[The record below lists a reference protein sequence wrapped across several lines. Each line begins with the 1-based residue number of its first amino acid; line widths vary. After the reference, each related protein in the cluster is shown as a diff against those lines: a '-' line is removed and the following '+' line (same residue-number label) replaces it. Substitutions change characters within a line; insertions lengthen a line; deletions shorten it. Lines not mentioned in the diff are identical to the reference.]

1 MTGGQ
6 SIHSSGFA
14 SSAIRPCPRRSRYRR
29 SCLRRRKSPRP
40 SNVPP
45 TRTSFTPR
53 CGAQRELWAVH
64 PGFTQ
69 TTAGRELSEVTRVG
83 AGGTLK
89 VAARATHGHQPM
101 HLSGSRGQS
110 VIASRRSAATATTVS
125 ASSKLALLAGLSG
138 GVLRLSS
145 SRGAPARP
153 RARARQPGPRW
164 LARLLSSRAIA
175 ESRTPPTH
183 GGERSR
189 PSTNRPRGST
199 WADVCHDRP
208 RTARGTA
215 LAHVS
220 TVRPGRSLKVV
231 GGLRVR

>member
-53 CGAQRELWAVH
+53 CSAQRELWAVH

-145 SRGAPARP
+145 SRESCTTARTSTSTGASVARTVALVKGYRRIP
-153 RARARQPGPRW
+153 HAAYPRW
-164 LARLLSSRAIA
+164 
-175 ESRTPPTH
+175 
-183 GGERSR
+183 
-189 PSTNRPRGST
+189 
-199 WADVCHDRP
+199 
-208 RTARGTA
+208 
-215 LAHVS
+215 
-220 TVRPGRSLKVV
+220 
-231 GGLRVR
+231 